1 MTSPQTRWAPSPHL
15 GRGDTGLSRDPNPLT
30 PPRSPSGRGGAPSA
44 GHGHGS
50 HCCCVGRRRVRK
62 LGGLPLPIW
71 GEGGGEGD
79 TGLWREPNP
88 LTPPLSPVEVGFI
101 RLRPLY
107 SAELGQARVRRGR
120 GSRPSTL
127 HDHGFHCYTVSINM
141 APPWPPPMHS
151 VAMPCLMPSR
161 FIAFTRCST
170 MRLPLAPTGWPRPIA
185 PPSTFSLSRG
195 IRPAAPGSPSTSRQ
209 KVSSSQAARH
219 PSTCAANASLS
230 SHSPMSLSARECR
243 RRIAVAHST
252 GPSPMIEGSSADH
265 SLSTITARGVSLC
278 FSTASSDA
286 RITQEAPSVI
296 CEELPAVTLPHGRS
310 NAGLSL
316 ARVSTVVSGRT
327 PSS

>member
-1 MTSPQTRWAPSPHL
+1 MRA
-15 GRGDTGLSRDPNPLT
+15 GPLT
-30 PPRSPSGRGGAPSA
+30 PSLSPPGRGSTPDSL
-44 GHGHGS
+44 HDYGS
-50 HCCCVGRRRVRK
+50 HRCASQCRVRK
-62 LGGLPLPIW
+62 LGGLPLPTW

-79 TGLWREPNP
+79 TGFPREPAP

-107 SAELGQARVRRGR
+107 SAELGQAPVRVGR
-120 GSRPSTL
+120 GSTPGPL
-127 HDHGFHCYTVSINM
+127 HDLGSHCDHLSCISHHTVSINM

-161 FIAFTRCST
+161 FIAFTRWST

-195 IRPAAPGSPSTSRQ
+195 TRPAAPGSPSTSRQ
-209 KVSSSQAARH
+209 KVSSSQAARQ

-230 SHSPMSLSARECR
+230 SHSPMSPSDSECR
-243 RRIAVAHST
+243 RRSAVAHST
-252 GPSPMIEGSSADH
+252 GPSPMMEGSSADH

-278 FSTASSDA
+278 FSTASSEA
-286 RITQEAPSVI
+286 RMTQEAPSVI

-327 PSS
+327 PSSWS